1 MLRRL
6 RIYFTGFA
14 LGLIMVYVM
23 FGNDDSRDLDIWTPS
38 QRILEEIR
46 NDSVLLESEEMICY
60 QECLELSDSL
70 LLSIWTD
77 AEVES
82 LNPGGKPYQYAITL
96 ETDDVAYR
104 AIVERNEAEE
114 QRLIKIEDKKTTTYC
129 DCD

>member
-1 MLRRL
+1 
-6 RIYFTGFA
+6 
-14 LGLIMVYVM
+14 MVYVM

-96 ETDDVAYR
+96 ETDEVAYR